1 MQKVIRPYWMLL
13 PVMAFSALLVCVS
26 AGKSVEHEKSA
37 SIARQAVRKTEEPGF
52 VLGESE
58 GHLALFRE
66 GADRPY
72 QILGTEVWLLPEA
85 DRQAVAAGI
94 HVADETALRRLLEDM
109 DAAVSG
115 N

>member
-1 MQKVIRPYWMLL
+1 MLL

-26 AGKSVEHEKSA
+26 AGKSVEYEKSA
-37 SIARQAVRKTEEPGF
+37 TIARQAVRKTEEPGF

-66 GADRPY
+66 GSERPY
-72 QILGTEVWLLPEA
+72 QILDTEVWLLPEA

-94 HVADETALRRLLEDM
+94 HVEDEAALRRLLEDM
-109 DAAVSG
+109 DAAVAG